1 MFQQRLGPALHERHL
16 AAVHPGNL
24 GLVNV
29 QQGDLCAGAIGEHDA
44 QRQPDV
50 SASADDHDRFDFV
63 HPRSSLTTIARD
75 SCQPTSSA
83 KAAILPVAALLGHSG
98 GPQLSTIPFRLKY
111 EYDTASRAL
120 R

>member
-63 HPRSSLTTIARD
+63 HPRSSLTTIARELM
-75 SCQPTSSA
+75 SANIQRESGYSTSSGPA
-83 KAAILPVAALLGHSG
+83 RAFRRTAALNDPMPSEVR
-98 GPQLSTIPFRLKY
+98 I
-111 EYDTASRAL
+111 
-120 R
+120 